1 MISRRTIVGHMFGI
15 VMLALIDPAHAG
27 NGGIGGG
34 GNGDGGKGGNGNGN
48 GRGGSG
54 KGKGNGSSGK
64 GGSGKSNGSSGKG
77 GSGKSN
83 GSSGKGGSGK
93 GGSGKGNRGTRSGKG
108 VGPAAAGKAKGEARA
123 VTQSVKPS
131 TDLRNVPAKVQ
142 SQTATYRVQHKN
154 GFQETLA
161 RGRYVMQDNRGRTI
175 VNRVAQPRDYARLR
189 ELSRL

>member
-93 GGSGKGNRGTRSGKG
+93 GNRGTRSGKG
-108 VGPAAAGKAKGEARA
+108 GGPGAAGKANGKAGA

-142 SQTATYRVQHKN
+142 SQPATYQVRHKN